1 MRADGRKVKTMQPMY
16 QVAAHIMAKRS
27 DSMNMTEVDIPIEPM
42 QRYLNEKRKEGIT
55 FSHLGIVLAAFV
67 RTLCEFPFLNR
78 FVVNKTIYTRNEIAI
93 GMVVLKPGE
102 HEGTM
107 NKMYFEKKNT
117 IFEVQNIIDK
127 YIGLC

>member
-78 FVVNKTIYTRNEIAI
+78 FVV
-93 GMVVLKPGE
+93 
-102 HEGTM
+102 
-107 NKMYFEKKNT
+107 
-117 IFEVQNIIDK
+117 
-127 YIGLC
+127 